1 MIAAVGLT
9 DFFEYLVIGNECE
22 RPKPFP
28 DPYLKAL
35 KHFKVSAENAFAF
48 EVRSITL
55 KFSFLFLST
64 RRHWLALLV
73 QLQDSPSGL
82 GAAVAAGLAVIGITT
97 GNPGPVLVAAG
108 AAFLI
113 KDYDDPAL
121 WSKLEK
127 EAVVDSQ

>member
-1 MIAAVGLT
+1 VKKRGFRRAAVTNAPRPNAEQMIAAVGLT

-64 RRHWLALLV
+64 RRH
-73 QLQDSPSGL
+73 
-82 GAAVAAGLAVIGITT
+82 
-97 GNPGPVLVAAG
+97 
-108 AAFLI
+108 
-113 KDYDDPAL
+113 
-121 WSKLEK
+121 
-127 EAVVDSQ
+127 